1 MASKI
6 GSGIIKKGLVLHLD
20 AASQTNYTLTNVEV
34 LVVAGG
40 GGGGWDV
47 GGGGGGGGV
56 CYSKSYPITPG
67 SAISVTVGNGGAGAN
82 ANTGAGRAGS
92 GGRAGANGDNSVF
105 GAITAFGGGGGGGW
119 SNVSGA
125 NGGSGGGQTPNSSD
139 ASYSAT
145 QTGGAYYVG
154 YGNPGGI
161 SARPANQTN
170 ENNHSGGSGGGG
182 AGGPGGGGINNG
194 TWTLNSSL
202 AGFGG
207 PGLPFN
213 ISGTTKYYGGGGGS
227 SSDNSIYS
235 GIGGI
240 GGGGS
245 AEQSG
250 EANTGGGG
258 GSGGLPTNIGGTGGS
273 GIVIV
278 RYPGPQK
285 ATGGNTITST
295 GGYTIH
301 TFTSSGTFT
310 PLAAPA
316 NAGAVY
322 GLQDLSGNGNTGTQS
337 GGVTYSSAN
346 GGALNFDGSNDY
358 VSGSNVS
365 SLQLLNDFTISSWVK
380 LGSGGSVSQGI
391 FEKMSTTNNYNGYGI
406 TRQGGYFKF
415 WTASNNSYAY
425 TNSDITYS
433 SGDNWYY
440 VVGRRMSGN
449 NRLFINS
456 ILQIDSQSPP
466 LSDSGEIYTIGRYYS
481 NVDGFYFVGN
491 IAQVSIYNRA
501 LSATEIT
508 QNFNAQRGR
517 FGL

>member
-6 GSGIIKKGLVLHLD
+6 GSGIIKNGLILHLD
-20 AASQTNYTLTNVEV
+20 AASPTNYALTNVEV

-67 SAISVTVGNGGAGAN
+67 SAISVTIGNGGAGAN
-82 ANTGAGRAGS
+82 QPTGAGRAGS

-105 GAITAFGGGGGGGW
+105 GAITALGGGGGGGW

-125 NGGSGGGQTPNSSD
+125 NGGSGGGQTSNSGD
-139 ASYSAT
+139 AAYSAT

-161 SARPANQTN
+161 SARNTSPGD
-170 ENNHSGGSGGGG
+170 NNYSGASGGGG

-227 SSDNSIYS
+227 SSDNSIYT

-240 GGGGS
+240 GGGANGG
-245 AEQSG
+245 EQNG

-258 GSGGLPTNIGGTGGS
+258 GGGGLPTNIGGTGGS

-285 ATGGNTITST
+285 ATGGNTITQVD
-295 GGYTIH
+295 GYTIH

-310 PLAAPA
+310 PLSVPS
-316 NAGAVY
+316 NGGTVY
-322 GLQDLSGNGNTGTQS
+322 GLQDLSGNNRGGNVS
-337 GGVTYSSAN
+337 GNPTYTSAN
-346 GGALNFDGSNDY
+346 NGTIAFSGVVGSYINLQEFPTITNQPISVFAFVYATDSTGSRGVWGYLRADGRNCHFETNNGQWRVRLADLNNSTITPVTLNTWQYVGFSYDGFNNSFYINGTLISTW
-358 VSGSNVS
+358 SGSSGTMFGPVAAAN
-365 SLQLLNDFTISSWVK
+365 
-380 LGSGGSVSQGI
+380 LGNAVGDSNPVARPWQGNI
-391 FEKMSTTNNYNGYGI
+391 
-406 TRQGGYFKF
+406 
-415 WTASNNSYAY
+415 
-425 TNSDITYS
+425 
-433 SGDNWYY
+433 
-440 VVGRRMSGN
+440 
-449 NRLFINS
+449 
-456 ILQIDSQSPP
+456 
-466 LSDSGEIYTIGRYYS
+466 S
-481 NVDGFYFVGN
+481 NVQY
-491 IAQVSIYNRA
+491 YYKA
-501 LSATEIT
+501 LTLTEIQ
-508 QNFNAQRGR
+508 QNFNALRGR
-517 FGL
+517 FGI